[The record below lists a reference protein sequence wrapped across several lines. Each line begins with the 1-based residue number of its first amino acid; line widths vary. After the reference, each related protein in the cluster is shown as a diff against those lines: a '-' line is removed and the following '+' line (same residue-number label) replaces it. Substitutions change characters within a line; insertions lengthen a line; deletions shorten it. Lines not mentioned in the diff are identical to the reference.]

1 MWNYANLSKMAKT
14 VGGPERL
21 VEIIYDSGVKAGKAG
36 KYKAFILLPIAFFA
50 GLGIRNIIEYFRNK
64 RVASEAELETAK
76 QELIQGIK
84 DYDAAHISTVSK
96 SEGSC

>member
-21 VEIIYDSGVKAGKAG
+21 VEIIYDSGVKAGR
-36 KYKAFILLPIAFFA
+36 YKVLLFLPFAFLA
-50 GLGIRNIIEYFRNK
+50 GLSIGGIVEHFRNK
-64 RVASEAELETAK
+64 HIASDAELEAAK

-84 DYDAAHISTVSK
+84 DYDAEHGPTASK
-96 SEGSC
+96 